1 MLPVSVCAIS
11 PYCIGSLHVVPS
23 VPASEKDSLA
33 LYVFEHLQKRMSRP
47 EEVAHFIHTIL
58 NMSPKVLQKIAT
70 PIVSACLQDCPLS
83 MLPSSKLPLADVKVL
98 LEKGMTV
105 DMASVCENI
114 EGRKEELE
122 DTFEALF
129 VRLPSSEKS
138 PDHLQ
143 RAVGT
148 AVVSKAGLILVML
161 LKYGAVFPDDP
172 KLKASIFTWDTEIL
186 SVHAIKNALQ
196 GEFPKDVQRS
206 DIIQT
211 LMRRA
216 DCVRAWGTEN
226 LSHKKYDAA
235 RNNFEEAIECYV
247 GIEKISKKKAKAVVN
262 MKLKTLCQLSVIEC
276 AAGELNIALTYGAA
290 CIEIDPECGEVCVYL
305 LSILCCFSYVY

>member
-1 MLPVSVCAIS
+1 M
-11 PYCIGSLHVVPS
+11 PS
-23 VPASEKDSLA
+23 VPASEKDALA
-33 LYVFEHLQKRMSRP
+33 LFVFEHLQKRKDKP

-58 NMSPKVLQKIAT
+58 NTSPKVLQKIAT
-70 PIVSACLQDCPLS
+70 PMVPVCLQDSPLS

-98 LEKGMTV
+98 IEMGVMV

-114 EGRKEELE
+114 EERKDELE
-122 DTFEALF
+122 DTFEDLF

-138 PDHLQ
+138 PTHLQ
-143 RAVGT
+143 KAVGT

-172 KLKASIFTWDTEIL
+172 KLKASVFSWDPEML
-186 SVHAIKNALQ
+186 SVHIIKNALK
-196 GEFPKDVQRS
+196 GEFPKDVQRA
-206 DIIQT
+206 DVIQI

-216 DCVRAWGTEN
+216 ECVRAWGTEN
-226 LSHKKYDAA
+226 LSHKSYNAA
-235 RNNFEEAIECYV
+235 RSNFEEAIECYV

-276 AAGELNIALTYGAA
+276 AAGELNVALTYGAA
-290 CIEIDPECGEVCVYL
+290 CIEIDPECGEVRMYG
-305 LSILCCFSYVY
+305 

>member
-1 MLPVSVCAIS
+1 M
-11 PYCIGSLHVVPS
+11 PS

-33 LYVFEHLQKRMSRP
+33 LYVFEHLQKRISRP

-70 PIVSACLQDCPLS
+70 PMVPACLQDCPLS

-98 LEKGMTV
+98 LEKRMMV

-138 PDHLQ
+138 PDQLQ

-172 KLKASIFTWDTEIL
+172 KLKASVFSWDTEIL
-186 SVHAIKNALQ
+186 SVHVIKSAMK
-196 GEFPKDVQRS
+196 GEFPKDVS
-206 DIIQT
+206 HTDIVQI
-211 LMRRA
+211 LKRRA
-216 DCVRAWGTEN
+216 ECVLAWGDKN
-226 LSHKKYDAA
+226 ASHKKYDAA
-235 RNNFEEAIECYV
+235 RNNFEEAIECYFC
-247 GIEKISKKKAKAVVN
+247 IERFTQKKTKAVVSMRPKICVVSQFMN
-262 MKLKTLCQLSVIEC
+262 VLLC
-276 AAGELNIALTYGAA
+276 
-290 CIEIDPECGEVCVYL
+290 D
-305 LSILCCFSYVY
+305 